1 MPKAAVLDPQGVAIR
16 NTLHQ
21 LGLPG
26 ASSVRAGKV
35 MEIEL
40 DPASGDRPAL
50 EAKLKELCRDFLSKN
65 DGSLLIESERGK
77 GSTFSFT
84 LPVAGNE

>member
-1 MPKAAVLDPQGVAIR
+1 MKARVTVMPKAAVLDPQGVAIR

-40 DPASGDRPAL
+40 DPSSGGRPEL
-50 EAKLKELCRDFLSKN
+50 EAKLQELCRDFLSN
-65 DGSLLIESERGK
+65 PVIEDFRLEI
-77 GSTFSFT
+77 
-84 LPVAGNE
+84 AD